1 MSGKPFT
8 AELQRQGLPLR
19 RAAVVPTP
27 VLPVEVAKVLTE
39 PAGSS
44 ADMIAALDRIER
56 RLEDLAALQPAPG
69 AAPEAGPGPD
79 LEDLQQRILLTHIEI
94 AALRHPLAK
103 QDRLVVAGEELAA
116 IIRATE
122 HATNDVLCAAE
133 QIEKVAI
140 LLRGHVTDPELGPQ
154 IDTILDAVVRIFE
167 ACNFQDITGQRINK
181 VVRTLDFIEE
191 RVANMIQTWGSEA
204 FINLPPPVE
213 VAENAEKQLLNG
225 PQLEGKAI
233 SQADIDALFA

>member
-1 MSGKPFT
+1 
-8 AELQRQGLPLR
+8 
-19 RAAVVPTP
+19 
-27 VLPVEVAKVLTE
+27 
-39 PAGSS
+39 
-44 ADMIAALDRIER
+44 
-56 RLEDLAALQPAPG
+56 
-69 AAPEAGPGPD
+69 
-79 LEDLQQRILLTHIEI
+79 
-94 AALRHPLAK
+94 
-103 QDRLVVAGEELAA
+103 
-116 IIRATE
+116 
-122 HATNDVLCAAE
+122 VLCAAE

-167 ACNFQDITGQRINK
+167 ACNFQDITGQRIDK